1 MCYNS
6 INERE
11 RKGEKIM
18 KNIQNII
25 NTIEASKSLSY
36 DIMNSTNT
44 VIIVIEDFQGF
55 DEDWNEIIVRVD
67 VGEVAWAESIDGET
81 VDGWEIVVKWASED
95 I

>member
-1 MCYNS
+1 
-6 INERE
+6 
-11 RKGEKIM
+11 M